1 MNGVDTLNAMIA
13 IALDGAGTLAKGAD
27 IIKDPRIR
35 TLLTELAA
43 EREESVI
50 LLKEEVRSLG
60 GTPEDRGTVVGS
72 AHRLYTEVK
81 LALAPEDRR
90 AVIDEVKRSE
100 ERVREKFQGLL
111 HQDAALPPA
120 VRAIVEQHFEQ
131 LRRSCS
137 RVNELEL
144 DSETAPAETRRPLAP
159 QPRRP
164 TRSVNGT
171 QEHTTMTGKQR
182 NEGEGNKTAAKEY
195 DDAARKFVDSGKVD
209 QKANEAAR
217 AREGAEREELDRAEQ
232 AGKSHAKGE
241 DPALRRQREDA
252 KAH

>member
-27 IIKDPRIR
+27 IVKDPRIKA
-35 TLLTELAA
+35 LLAGLAA
-43 EREESVI
+43 EREEGVSR
-50 LLKEEVRSLG
+50 LKDEVRSLG

-100 ERVREKFQGLL
+100 ERVREKFQELL
-111 HQDAALPPA
+111 RQDGALPPA

-137 RVNELEL
+137 RVSQLEL
-144 DSETAPAETRRPLAP
+144 DCEAAPAEGRRPS
-159 QPRRP
+159 QPRRR
-164 TRSVNGT
+164 TRNAIGT

-195 DDAARKFVDSGKVD
+195 NDATRKFVDSGKVD
-209 QKANEAAR
+209 QKAEEAAR
-217 AREGAEREELDRAEQ
+217 ARQGAERKDLERAER
-232 AGKSHAKGE
+232 AGKSHAKEE

-252 KAH
+252 KAQ

>member
-27 IIKDPRIR
+27 IVKDPRIKA
-35 TLLTELAA
+35 LLAELAG
-43 EREESVI
+43 ERDESVSR
-50 LLKEEVRSLG
+50 LKDEVRSLG

-100 ERVREKFQGLL
+100 ERVREKFQELL
-111 HQDAALPPA
+111 RQDGALSPA
-120 VRAIVEQHFEQ
+120 VREIVEQHFEQ

-137 RVNELEL
+137 RVSQLEL
-144 DSETAPAETRRPLAP
+144 DCETAPAEGRRP

-164 TRSVNGT
+164 HPQTP
-171 QEHTTMTGKQR
+171 QEHRSTR
-182 NEGEGNKTAAKEY
+182 
-195 DDAARKFVDSGKVD
+195 
-209 QKANEAAR
+209 
-217 AREGAEREELDRAEQ
+217 
-232 AGKSHAKGE
+232 
-241 DPALRRQREDA
+241 P
-252 KAH
+252 